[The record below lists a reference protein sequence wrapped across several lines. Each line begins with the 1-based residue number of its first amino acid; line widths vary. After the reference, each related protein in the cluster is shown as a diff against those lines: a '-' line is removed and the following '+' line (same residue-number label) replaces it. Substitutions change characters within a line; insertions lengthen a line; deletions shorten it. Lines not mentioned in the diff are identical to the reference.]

1 MAKRSR
7 GFQLKAGVQRALLIA
22 AALHLAHG
30 GRALALPTGPQV
42 AAGAAQ
48 FANPAANALQITNT
62 PGAVINW
69 QSFSIAPNELVRF
82 VQQSAASAVLNRV
95 TGPQMSEILGRL
107 QSNGRVFLVNPNGI
121 LIGPGAVVD
130 VAGLVAS
137 TLPLSDR
144 DFLDGRL
151 RFSGQGGSILNQ
163 GVVRAGPG
171 GSVLLVGPDI
181 RNEGVIEA
189 PGGNITLAAGRTVT
203 LTPLDGSGVSFEVQ
217 APTDSVVNIGRLE
230 AGAVRAFAGT
240 LRHSGEVRARSL
252 ALDEGG
258 QVVLRGSA
266 QTTLAAGSRTQAD
279 GAAGGQVRIESSGT
293 TWVEGTVS
301 ATGAAGS
308 GGRIDVL
315 GDRVALAGAASI
327 DASGAG
333 GGGSVRIG
341 GGLQGR
347 EADARNATMTISR
360 PMPRYGRMPPEPAT
374 AGG

>member
-151 RFSGQGGSILNQ
+151 RFSGQGGSILTP
-163 GVVRAGPG
+163 GVVRGGPG

-252 ALDEGG
+252 A
-258 QVVLRGSA
+258 
-266 QTTLAAGSRTQAD
+266 
-279 GAAGGQVRIESSGT
+279 
-293 TWVEGTVS
+293 W
-301 ATGAAGS
+301 
-308 GGRIDVL
+308 
-315 GDRVALAGAASI
+315 
-327 DASGAG
+327 
-333 GGGSVRIG
+333 
-341 GGLQGR
+341 
-347 EADARNATMTISR
+347 
-360 PMPRYGRMPPEPAT
+360 
-374 AGG
+374 